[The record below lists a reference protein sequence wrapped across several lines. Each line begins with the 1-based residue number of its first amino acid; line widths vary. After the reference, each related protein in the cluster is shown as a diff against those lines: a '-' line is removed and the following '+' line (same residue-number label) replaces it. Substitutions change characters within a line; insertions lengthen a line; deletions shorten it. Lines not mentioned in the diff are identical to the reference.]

1 MLLILRSSILWL
13 QYIFIPSKQKRALK
27 SSWSWEIRVCSPNLQ
42 VSGIGHLWCP
52 RVMDTCLVA
61 KICIV
66 CLCLRPSKIQRI
78 FIYFNTHFEVS
89 WFPPRGEMFLGHH
102 LKTAMLWVSYLMSS
116 AEKTRW
122 CLFWAS
128 ALPLFYWDP
137 RYAFIFVFWE
147 EQEMIWWNNY

>member
-52 RVMDTCLVA
+52 LMMDTCLVA
-61 KICIV
+61 KMCIV

-89 WFPPRGEMFLGHH
+89 WFPPRGEMFLSHH

>member
-89 WFPPRGEMFLGHH
+89 WFPPRGEMFLSHH

-128 ALPLFYWDP
+128 ALPPFYRDP